1 MQERFT
7 ELAEQMR
14 EIMQDQQSQGITPEN
29 SKDWQQTM
37 YDLHVLGFEQ
47 HPPATFNDLC
57 RADRDY
63 TFGLGRE
70 DDRDAWGR

>member
-7 ELAEQMR
+7 TLAEHMR
-14 EIMQDQQSQGITPEN
+14 EILQDQQRQGITPEN

-47 HPPATFNDLC
+47 YPPATFNDLC

-63 TFGLGRE
+63 TFGFGRE
-70 DDRDAWGR
+70 DDRDIWGR

>member
-14 EIMQDQQSQGITPEN
+14 EIMQDQQLQGITPEN
-29 SKDWQQTM
+29 SKEWQQTM

-63 TFGLGRE
+63 TFGSGRE
-70 DDRDAWGR
+70 DDRDVWGR